1 MIVAFDVDGTLI
13 NDDDEW
19 RMQAVNLARGFV
31 AAGAT
36 LWVWSFGGMA
46 YARTWAQRLTE
57 EHAIPVQMS
66 YDKLDF
72 LHPQTGALQEDW
84 MQWPDLHVDD
94 VWSPLGISGII
105 LPYPHGRTRWVSEL
119 DMCSQGPRFG

>member
-46 YARTWAQRLTE
+46 YARTWADRLMVD
-57 EHAIPVQMS
+57 HAVPIAAS

-72 LHPQTGALQEDW
+72 FPGG
-84 MQWPDLHVDD
+84 MPWPDLHVDD
-94 VWSPLGISGII
+94 VWSPQGIPGII
-105 LPYPHGRTRWVSEL
+105 LPYPEGAARWVSVL
-119 DMCSQGPRFG
+119 DVHSQGPRFG